1 MTEENVIQPFLIDA
15 GMSRG
20 QAVRLTSVLDT
31 IIDQHQYPE
40 QIGKLL
46 AEAAV
51 LTAMLASSVKYD
63 GVFTLQIQGKG
74 AVTGLVV
81 SLTTSGQ
88 MRGYVHF
95 DDASLKKLDSTQQ
108 HDVTDYFGEGT
119 LAFTAEQAGQTYQG
133 IIALDKKTLTDCVLA
148 YFEQSEQIDTQI
160 KVAITPPEKE
170 HGWIA
175 GAVLLQKMPFDSKLT
190 EQLGTDQL
198 NELWQT
204 SVVLLR
210 SLTDSEMTDT
220 SLDLE
225 KLLYRLYHQN
235 DLHYFPKKSFNF
247 GCHCSKEK
255 VLNMLKTFSKQ
266 DLDEMTVDG
275 KISIDCQFCGKS
287 YTITPSEIGA

>member
-1 MTEENVIQPFLIDA
+1 MTENNVIQPFLIDA

-31 IIDQHQYPE
+31 MINQHQYPE

-95 DDASLKKLDSTQQ
+95 DDAMLQKLDSIKQKNI
-108 HDVTDYFGEGT
+108 TDYFGKGT

-133 IIALDKKTLTDCVLA
+133 IIALDKETLTDCVLS

-160 KVAITPPEKE
+160 KVAIVPPEKE

-204 SVVLLR
+204 SVILLK
-210 SLTDSEMTDT
+210 SLTDSEMTDL

-225 KLLYRLYHQN
+225 KMLYRLFHQN

-287 YTITPSEIGA
+287 YTITPSELGA

>member
-31 IIDQHQYPE
+31 IIDQHKYPE

-95 DDASLKKLDSTQQ
+95 DDASLQKLDSTKQ

-133 IIALDKKTLTDCVLA
+133 IIALDKKTLADCVLA

-160 KVAITPPEKE
+160 KVAITSPDKG

-210 SLTDSEMTDT
+210 SLMDAEMTDT

-235 DLHYFPKKSFNF
+235 DLHYFPKKSFIF

-266 DLDEMTVDG
+266 DLDDMTVDG
-275 KISIDCQFCGKS
+275 KISIDCQFCGKN
-287 YTITPSEIGA
+287 YTVTPLELGA